1 MDVIDQNFASPK
13 RKDCK
18 LDTSSSPIVLN
29 GRSTAIKSPPPPATT
44 LHNSAI
50 TNGKRNH
57 RNAGGGSKAA
67 KKSPHQITKYFHTN
81 GHHSSSDGSSG
92 DSNNSIKSD
101 TEVDANENING
112 TATATATAI
121 ADVKKTPVRLQNGSV
136 LMSPEAKSLMN
147 GSSSGSAV
155 KQTTPHRIVI
165 RSSPTKKQ
173 RLYVKDPVEVFSNL
187 QIRDGTSKSGAVSA
201 SAATAAA
208 ATSRKGKQTRRK
220 LNINDSVENQHQNG
234 FTAAAKMSIN
244 DTEEEELGAI
254 DDDDNDNEI
263 DDDNDE
269 SLADKL
275 RSSKSNDATTGKN
288 TSKNVDKTFAVPKN
302 TAPQVTRRVQST
314 QLTDYFPIRRSG
326 RKTKKAVE
334 QEIERHIETAI
345 EKQLEDGLIVKM
357 FPEKGRG
364 IVAGRPFQRG
374 EFVVEYIGELI
385 DQLEADNREEAY
397 AENAE
402 FGCYM
407 YYFKHKEQQ
416 WW

>member
-1 MDVIDQNFASPK
+1 MKSKSSPS
-13 RKDCK
+13 
-18 LDTSSSPIVLN
+18 SSSPH
-29 GRSTAIKSPPPPATT
+29 TT
-44 LHNSAI
+44 PNNSAI

-57 RNAGGGSKAA
+57 RNAGGSKAA

-81 GHHSSSDGSSG
+81 GHHHGNG
-92 DSNNSIKSD
+92 DSNSSINSGHGDGDGNDDI
-101 TEVDANENING
+101 DASENVNG
-112 TATATATAI
+112 TAMT
-121 ADVKKTPVRLQNGSV
+121 DSKRTPVRLQNGSM
-136 LMSPEAKSLMN
+136 LMSPEAKALQN
-147 GSSSGSAV
+147 GGGSAV

-187 QIRDGTSKSGAVSA
+187 NIRDGASKGG
-201 SAATAAA
+201 AATAAA
-208 ATSRKGKQTRRK
+208 ASGKNGRQTRRK
-220 LNINDSVENQHQNG
+220 LNINENVENHQNG
-234 FTAAAKMSIN
+234 FTTANKMSISE
-244 DTEEEELGAI
+244 TEPELGAVN
-254 DDDDNDNEI
+254 DDA
-263 DDDNDE
+263 DE

-275 RSSKSNDATTGKN
+275 PMTKSNVTAAGKS

-302 TAPQVTRRVQST
+302 AAPQAARRIQST
-314 QLTDYFPIRRSG
+314 QLTDFFPIRRSG

-334 QEIERHIETAI
+334 QEISQHIETAI
-345 EKQLEDGLIVKM
+345 EKQLEDGLIVKV

-374 EFVVEYIGELI
+374 EFVVEYVGELI
-385 DQLEADNREEAY
+385 DQLEADRREEAY
-397 AENAE
+397 SENAE